1 MEKLKCL
8 VPESLKRRVAE
19 SSIDHLPSLSSSL
32 LQYFLSLPQF
42 HQMISELAAE
52 PSTQAGLCAKN
63 KGAALEL
70 KQKGN
75 QCYSSGDHSQ
85 ALRCYSQA
93 LRLAPIDAHDTGK
106 NLVATLYLNRASL
119 FHKMGLPMESLR
131 DCSRALEISPSYPKV
146 WYRRGKVNATL
157 GNYEDA
163 VHDLTV
169 AKNMETSIGGKKQI
183 ESELEI
189 LAQHHENKSAKPVH
203 HSRKSVRIPD
213 VPQQI
218 KLQCV
223 ETADKGRGMIS
234 QVDIPEASLIH
245 TEEPYAV
252 VILKQY
258 RETHCHYCLNEL
270 PADTIP
276 CVSCSLPLY
285 CSQHCQMQAGGQIHV
300 NYSSKINIHKKKSN
314 RSEECPDINGGN
326 NCDPKLDHI
335 PEHKHECQGVHW
347 PAILPS
353 DVVLAGRVL
362 VKSMEQKG
370 QFTDVPNLS
379 EILIVILL
387 SQIRV
392 NSMAIVRMKSND
404 FPEQQNWFQ
413 KFSSG
418 EADVASS
425 LEQVRVGQALYR
437 AASLFNHSCKPNIHA
452 YYISRSLLLR
462 TTEFVAE
469 GCPLELSYGP
479 QVGQWDCKDR
489 LRFLEEEYFF
499 RCWCRG
505 CSKVNASDL
514 VISGFCCVNPNCS
527 GVVLDNL
534 VVNCEKK
541 KLNIP
546 ETISNESQVHESG
559 DIDVKKVAHISLDQ
573 THSSLH
579 IDPGYCLKCGSYCN
593 FSSRSEEVK
602 KAWIDLR
609 RLQDSIAS
617 KDMCSTRLPDAL
629 RSLGLLRSTLHA
641 YNKSIAEA
649 EDIVAKAFCLIGDF
663 QPARDHCKS
672 SIEILEM
679 LYGPNHIA
687 VGNEL
692 VKLSSIQL
700 AMGDSTA
707 ANHINRASEIFCQ
720 IPGTIGDLLN
730 LEVLSFRENNL
741 TGPVPS
747 SIGNLTFLSSLD
759 FSYNTLSGTIP
770 FQIGNLQNLEGLFLR
785 HNNFTGFIPPSIF
798 NMSTA
803 RVIRLGSNQLSGQL
817 PPITGS
823 GLPKLEGLF
832 LELNELSGPIPSSIS
847 NASKLII
854 LQLLNNSFSGIVP
867 DTFGNLKDLQR
878 FDISHNNLSSEPELR
893 FLSSLTNCKD
903 LEVVIFDDNPLISGE
918 LPVSVGNLSASV
930 TLFYASH
937 CSIKGRIPREIGN
950 LSQLFWLGLDYNG
963 FTGTIPATLGNL
975 RELQNV
981 NLGSNKLQG
990 SIPSELCRLQ
1000 RLTYLT
1006 LTDNELSGPIPA
1018 CLGDVVSL
1026 RNLFLGLNKFT
1037 SIPSTLTRL
1046 NGLLFL
1052 ELSSNSL
1059 TGSLPVDIGNWK
1071 SVTNLNLS
1079 ENRFSGA
1086 IPSSIAGLMHLT
1098 HLSLSG
1104 NMLQG
1109 SVPQSFGDF
1118 GIAKLLGEEDSMAQ
1132 TKTLATIGYMSPE
1145 YGSEGIVSTKGDV
1158 YSFGILVMETFT
1170 GKKPTDDMF
1179 AGDASL
1185 KCWVKESLPYAA
1197 DHVVDPNF
1205 LNTGEREG
1213 SAVMD
1218 CVSSILPIS
1227 PGMFGRLSRGED

>member
-42 HQMISELAAE
+42 HQLISELAAE

-183 ESELEI
+183 ASELEI

-203 HSRKSVRIPD
+203 HSRKSVGIPD

-234 QVDIPEASLIH
+234 QFDIPEGSLIH

-270 PADTIP
+270 PADTVP

-285 CSQHCQMQAGGQIHV
+285 CSQHCQIKAGGQIHV
-300 NYSSKINIHKKKSN
+300 NCSSEINIHKKKFSCN
-314 RSEECPDINGGN
+314 EEYPEITGGS
-326 NCDPKLDHI
+326 NCDPKPAHI

-353 DVVLAGRVL
+353 DVVLAGRIV

-370 QFTDVPNLS
+370 QVTDVPNLS
-379 EILIVILL
+379 EFLGLCESYSEMTSESKLELHIYSIVLLFCLQRSYSYEMSINGNSTSQIVILL

-404 FPEQQNWFQ
+404 FHDQEDWFQ

-452 YYISRSLLLR
+452 YYITRSLLLR
-462 TTEFVAE
+462 TTEFVAG

-534 VVNCEKK
+534 VANCEKK
-541 KLNIP
+541 KPNIP
-546 ETISNESQVHESG
+546 ETISNESHLQVHESG

-593 FSSRSEEVK
+593 LSSRSEEVK

-609 RLQDSIAS
+609 RLQDSVAS

-641 YNKSIAEA
+641 YNKGIAEA

-687 VGNEL
+687 TGNEL

-707 ANHINRASEIFCQ
+707 ANNINRASEIFCKYYG
-720 IPGTIGDLLN
+720 PHAPTIFPYLLV
-730 LEVLSFRENNL
+730 LEKERC
-741 TGPVPS
+741 
-747 SIGNLTFLSSLD
+747 
-759 FSYNTLSGTIP
+759 
-770 FQIGNLQNLEGLFLR
+770 
-785 HNNFTGFIPPSIF
+785 
-798 NMSTA
+798 
-803 RVIRLGSNQLSGQL
+803 RVIS
-817 PPITGS
+817 
-823 GLPKLEGLF
+823 
-832 LELNELSGPIPSSIS
+832 
-847 NASKLII
+847 
-854 LQLLNNSFSGIVP
+854 
-867 DTFGNLKDLQR
+867 
-878 FDISHNNLSSEPELR
+878 
-893 FLSSLTNCKD
+893 
-903 LEVVIFDDNPLISGE
+903 
-918 LPVSVGNLSASV
+918 
-930 TLFYASH
+930 
-937 CSIKGRIPREIGN
+937 
-950 LSQLFWLGLDYNG
+950 
-963 FTGTIPATLGNL
+963 
-975 RELQNV
+975 
-981 NLGSNKLQG
+981 
-990 SIPSELCRLQ
+990 
-1000 RLTYLT
+1000 
-1006 LTDNELSGPIPA
+1006 
-1018 CLGDVVSL
+1018 
-1026 RNLFLGLNKFT
+1026 
-1037 SIPSTLTRL
+1037 
-1046 NGLLFL
+1046 
-1052 ELSSNSL
+1052 
-1059 TGSLPVDIGNWK
+1059 
-1071 SVTNLNLS
+1071 
-1079 ENRFSGA
+1079 
-1086 IPSSIAGLMHLT
+1086 
-1098 HLSLSG
+1098 
-1104 NMLQG
+1104 
-1109 SVPQSFGDF
+1109 
-1118 GIAKLLGEEDSMAQ
+1118 
-1132 TKTLATIGYMSPE
+1132 
-1145 YGSEGIVSTKGDV
+1145 
-1158 YSFGILVMETFT
+1158 
-1170 GKKPTDDMF
+1170 
-1179 AGDASL
+1179 
-1185 KCWVKESLPYAA
+1185 
-1197 DHVVDPNF
+1197 
-1205 LNTGEREG
+1205 
-1213 SAVMD
+1213 
-1218 CVSSILPIS
+1218 
-1227 PGMFGRLSRGED
+1227 